1 MAVASEGTS
10 IEYTPTWALAT
21 VYSFIFTAVF
31 LRYSIHLLANWLRR
45 HRKAALTDAV
55 EKLKSELMFLG
66 FASLLLALTQD
77 SISKFCIPAKLV
89 DTMLP
94 CRKKVAPEST
104 RKEEDAEHFGAR
116 NFSTGAGG
124 SYGEIHR
131 LLAEEAVSDS
141 CSDCSHHG
149 FGKGQD
155 EELSSL
161 VERCSSSNNGPAPS
175 RPCLQIQIYSDLQGK
190 QQVED
195 GT

>member
-31 LRYSIHLLANWLRR
+31 LRYSIHLLAN
-45 HRKAALTDAV
+45 V
-55 EKLKSELMFLG
+55 QLMFLG